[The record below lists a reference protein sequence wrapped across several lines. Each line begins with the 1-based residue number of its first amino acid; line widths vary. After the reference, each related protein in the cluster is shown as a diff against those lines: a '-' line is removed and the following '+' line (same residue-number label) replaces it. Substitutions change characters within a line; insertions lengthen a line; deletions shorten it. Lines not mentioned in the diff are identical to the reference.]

1 MTKGNETWERL
12 GAYLEEMTD
21 LTAGTV
27 KDVAGEWAGL
37 WNSIG
42 EKSTTDSA
50 LVAVRETMGVGIRA
64 SAKVWVATR
73 QLMTDLAD

>member
-12 GAYLEEMTD
+12 GAYFEEMTE

-37 WNSIG
+37 WNNIG
-42 EKSTTDSA
+42 EKGATDSA
-50 LVAVRETMGVGIRA
+50 LLAVRESMGVGIRA
-64 SAKVWVATR
+64 SAKAWVATR
-73 QLMTDLAD
+73 NLMTELAD